1 MTTGQSLIIDTDPG
15 QDDAVAI
22 LLALASPEIHLL
34 GITAVAGNVP
44 LALTEVN
51 VRKVC
56 DLAGRTDMPVFA
68 GLDRPLVRPLITA
81 EHVHGKTGLDGPD
94 LPDPQTPLQDQHA
107 VDFIIETLR
116 REPAGSV
123 TIAPVGPLSNVAM
136 AMQMAPDIIPRIKQ
150 IVLMGG
156 AYFEVGNITPA
167 AEFNI
172 HVDPYAAAVVFSS
185 GVPITMMPL
194 DVTHKALTSTNR
206 VDALRDIGNRTGA
219 AIADML
225 VFFERFDEAKYGSDG
240 APLHDP
246 CTIAWMIAPDMFTG
260 RHCNVEIETSSE
272 LTMGMTV
279 IDWWRV
285 TDRQPNALVIGDLD
299 ADRFFTLITERL
311 ARLP

>member
-1 MTTGQSLIIDTDPG
+1 MTQAQSLIIDTDPG

-22 LLALASPEIHLL
+22 LLALASPEINLL

-44 LALTEVN
+44 LTLTEVN

-56 DLAGRTDMPVFA
+56 DLAGRTDMSIYA
-68 GLDRPLVRPLITA
+68 GLDRPLVRPLVTA

-116 REPAGSV
+116 REPAGSM

-172 HVDPYAAAVVFSS
+172 YVDPHAAAVVFAS

-194 DVTHKALTSTNR
+194 DVTHKALTSTDR
-206 VDALRDIGNRTGA
+206 VAALRNIGNRTGA

-225 VFFERFDEAKYGSDG
+225 EFFERFDEAKYGSDG

-246 CTIAWMIAPDMFTG
+246 CTIAWLIDPKMFVG

-285 TDRQPNALVIGDLD
+285 TNRPKNALVMGDLD
-299 ADRFFTLITERL
+299 ADRFFALITERL

>member
-94 LPDPQTPLQDQHA
+94 LPDPQTPLQDEHA
-107 VDFIIETLR
+107 VDFMIETLR

-172 HVDPYAAAVVFSS
+172 HVDPHAAAVVFSS

-246 CTIAWMIAPDMFTG
+246 CTIAWMIAPDIFTG

-299 ADRFFTLITERL
+299 ADRFFALITERL